1 MQDIWA
7 DFVSEYVAKRAV
19 ALKEFKTF
27 EDKLA
32 LQKLPVGNDNYRD
45 IIEKRLHIPCMS
57 GPHVD
62 ELMWGLKIQMRCLVP
77 GEIQS

>member
-1 MQDIWA
+1 M
-7 DFVSEYVAKRAV
+7 
-19 ALKEFKTF
+19 
-27 EDKLA
+27 A

-45 IIEKRLHIPCMS
+45 IIEKRLVSIKAPLFFTSMNNFEHQLFCGLFQHIPCMS